1 MPWIGTFRI
10 AKNEKQLLKRRHY
23 LGIRMT
29 CIIITPRCVRIG
41 PFFFVACLALFPTCF
56 PALFPCSSPVVWP
69 GMRTA
74 CVPRA
79 HRLFPFLPLL
89 SAVSHALRT
98 SGGHFPCFQPR
109 GSPHV
114 LLLRAP
120 LADFRC
126 LSPSG
131 PRPVLK
137 VEICQSQGAQ
147 PLRLFVV
154 MCDIMGSCFT
164 GFYGMTVSADVRR
177 TVIVAGTLLNTWPK
191 DCLAEAFC
199 SFICLDGL
207 SSGKLYCPRYS

>member
-1 MPWIGTFRI
+1 VQSCCTAVVPRSHRPVF
-10 AKNEKQLLKRRHY
+10 LL
-23 LGIRMT
+23 
-29 CIIITPRCVRIG
+29 
-41 PFFFVACLALFPTCF
+41 VACLAPFPTCF
-56 PALFPCSSPVVWP
+56 PPFSPLPRPLF
-69 GMRTA
+69 GLA
-74 CVPRA
+74 CVPHVYRLPTW
-79 HRLFPFLPLL
+79 LFPFLPLL

-114 LLLRAP
+114 LLLRVP